1 MSPVSLCFLANYNY
15 DQNIEIGDFE
25 RRVIWAYE
33 ELGIMPE
40 GEFGKSILE
49 EYLEEKE
56 K

>member
-1 MSPVSLCFLANYNY
+1 M
-15 DQNIEIGDFE
+15 E
-25 RRVIWAYE
+25 RKIIWAYE

-40 GEFGKSILE
+40 GEFGKSILK